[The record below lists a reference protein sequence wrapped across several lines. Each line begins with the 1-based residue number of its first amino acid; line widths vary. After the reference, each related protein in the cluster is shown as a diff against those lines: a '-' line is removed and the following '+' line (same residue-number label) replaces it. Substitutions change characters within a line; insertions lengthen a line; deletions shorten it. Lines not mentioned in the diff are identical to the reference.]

1 MTIDTK
7 VSGKMAKNMEKENF
21 STLTE
26 GSYTLECGVTTFQNA
41 ALLKILVDMKP
52 PSQQHT
58 HYLRLVSV
66 ILYIIQWIS
75 LPWSSF
81 SISGSCLVLLIFGV
95 LPKANLWSLFLFV
108 IICILLPHNI
118 PKKISSLVWS

>member
-1 MTIDTK
+1 MK

-26 GSYTLECGVTTFQNA
+26 DSYTLECGVMTFQNV

-58 HYLRLVSV
+58 HYPRLVSI
-66 ILYIIQWIS
+66 ILYVIQEMNMVDFTA
-75 LPWSSF
+75 L
-81 SISGSCLVLLIFGV
+81 
-95 LPKANLWSLFLFV
+95 V
-108 IICILLPHNI
+108 IILAAVWCYLGCYPG
-118 PKKISSLVWS
+118 PISTHCSTAL